1 MALYDALNAFKQTIK
16 RIVNLLEEVSE
27 VFHCCISR
35 PDIRPQFSAPIIT
48 RRPARP
54 VARTTHAHARA

>member
-1 MALYDALNAFKQTIK
+1 MALYDALNAFQQPIK

-27 VFHCCISR
+27 VVHCCIYR

-48 RRPARP
+48 HPPADLP
-54 VARTTHAHARA
+54 APYTHTRA